1 MILCQVTLHH
11 VRMTLK
17 TPFANS
23 LTTVTDRELILVEAE
38 DEAGRSG
45 WGECVAFS
53 SPWYTEETIGTAWHV
68 MKDFLIPRLLHT
80 PLQHP
85 GEVPERFRPVRRHP
99 MAKAALEGAVWDLWC
114 KAQGLSLAGAL
125 GGTRARI
132 EAGVAVGAADP
143 DCMLET
149 IRQRVEE
156 GYRRVK
162 VKVKPGA
169 DVEVLER
176 IREVFPELPLMA
188 DANSAYTLKDLEHL
202 KRMDTFNLLMI
213 EQPLAAD
220 DIVDHARLQ
229 AELATPICLD
239 ESLQSFEDVRK
250 ALELG
255 SCRIVNV
262 KVGRVGGL
270 TEAKRIHDLCQTKG
284 IPLWCGGMLESGIAR
299 AHNIALAS
307 LEGFNLPGDISASN
321 RYWERDLIHPEVT
334 VEEGRIAVP
343 EGPGIGFEV
352 DRERLQAAS
361 LYSQVFT
368 C

>member
-1 MILCQVTLHH
+1 MILRQVTLHH

-17 TPFANS
+17 TPFSNS

-38 DEAGRSG
+38 DEVGRNG

-53 SPWYTEETIGTAWHV
+53 SPWYTEETVETAWHV
-68 MKDFLIPRLLHT
+68 MRDFLIPRLLRT

-85 GEVPERFRPVRRHP
+85 GEVPERFRAIRRHP
-99 MAKAALEGAVWDLWC
+99 MAKAAVEGAIWDLWC
-114 KAQGLSLAGAL
+114 QAQGISLASAL
-125 GGTRARI
+125 GGMRDRI
-132 EAGVAVGAADP
+132 EAGVAIGAADL
-143 DCMLET
+143 DTMLET

-169 DVEVLER
+169 DVEVLES
-176 IREVFPELPLMA
+176 IRKVFPELPLMV

-202 KRMDTFNLLMI
+202 KRMDTFDLLMI

-229 AELATPICLD
+229 AELVTPICLD

-255 SCRIVNV
+255 SCSVVNV

-270 TEAKRIHDLCQTKG
+270 TEAKRIHDLCQAKG

-307 LEGFNLPGDISASN
+307 LEGFNLPGDISASK
-321 RYWERDLIHPEVT
+321 RYWEQDLIQPEVT
-334 VEEGRIAVP
+334 VEGGEIAVP
-343 EGPGIGFEV
+343 AGPGIGFEV
-352 DRERLQAAS
+352 DRERLQEACLA
-361 LYSQVFT
+361 SQVFT